1 MKTIDKYL
9 KFKEMYQ
16 EHVVIYCKYYVRYMD
31 DFIIFDYDKE
41 RLKIIRKEIEEK
53 LKEFKLELNKKTNIY
68 DLKQGFGF
76 LGYHF
81 LLKSKKL
88 IIKINSSTK
97 RRIKKKMRK
106 LKKINAPNYDQVK
119 ASYMG
124 YLTVAH
130 SKNLLKKL
138 DL

>member
-68 DLKQGFGF
+68 
-76 LGYHF
+76 
-81 LLKSKKL
+81 
-88 IIKINSSTK
+88 I
-97 RRIKKKMRK
+97 
-106 LKKINAPNYDQVK
+106 
-119 ASYMG
+119 
-124 YLTVAH
+124 
-130 SKNLLKKL
+130 
-138 DL
+138 

>member
-16 EHVVIYCKYYVRYMD
+16 EYVVIYCKYYVRYMD

-76 LGYHF
+76 LVLSF
-81 LLKSKKL
+81 LIKRQ
-88 IIKINSSTK
+88 KIN
-97 RRIKKKMRK
+97 
-106 LKKINAPNYDQVK
+106 N
-119 ASYMG
+119 
-124 YLTVAH
+124 
-130 SKNLLKKL
+130 KN
-138 DL
+138 

>member
-76 LGYHF
+76 LGLSF
-81 LLKSKKL
+81 LIKRQ
-88 IIKINSSTK
+88 KIN
-97 RRIKKKMRK
+97 
-106 LKKINAPNYDQVK
+106 N
-119 ASYMG
+119 
-124 YLTVAH
+124 
-130 SKNLLKKL
+130 KN
-138 DL
+138 